1 MSVWVCG
8 EVLID
13 ELPSGTVVGGGPA
26 NTAKALARLGHEV
39 AFIDGIST
47 DAYGVKARA
56 ELAAD
61 GVDLSLAMTSDLP
74 TAVAE
79 VTLAADGGASYVFK
93 LDKTATFDFN
103 SSWLPDP
110 SRYKPQVLHIGTLA
124 TLVQP
129 GADVLFDWALAC
141 ADFAPV
147 VFDPN
152 IRPQVLSDREK
163 YVVLVEKWIGISSVV
178 KLSDDDFEWLYPGK
192 SPESI
197 ANQWLQGGVALVV
210 MTRGADGLVGYT
222 SDGVVEVAGEKVNV
236 VDTVGAGDT
245 VGAIIMQGLITDG
258 LLNMRGDVLKDVL
271 HRAAVAAAITCSRAG
286 AQPPYAHE
294 IREKLGN

>member
-1 MSVWVCG
+1 VWVCG

-13 ELPSGTVVGGGPA
+13 ELPSGAVVGGGPA

-110 SRYKPQVLHIGTLA
+110 SRYKPQVLYIGTLA

-129 GADVLFDWALAC
+129 GADVLFDWALEC

-152 IRPQVLSDREK
+152 IRPQVMSDREK
-163 YVVLVEKWIGISSVV
+163 YVALVEKWVGISSVV
-178 KLSDDDFEWLYPGK
+178 KLSDDDFKWLYPGK

-197 ANQWLQGGVALVV
+197 AEQWLQGGVALVV

-245 VGAIIMQGLITDG
+245 VGAIVVQGLITDG
-258 LLNMRGDVLKDVL
+258 LLNMRGSVLKDVL
-271 HRAAVAAAITCSRAG
+271 HRAAMAAAITCSRAG

-294 IREKLGN
+294 IRERLGN

>member
-13 ELPSGTVVGGGPA
+13 ELPRGAVVGGGPA

-56 ELAAD
+56 ELASD
-61 GVDLSLAMTSDLP
+61 GVDLSLALTSDLP
-74 TAVAE
+74 TAVAQ

-110 SRYKPQVLHIGTLA
+110 SRYKPQVLYIGTLA

-129 GADVLFDWALAC
+129 GADVLFDWALQC
-141 ADFAPV
+141 AEFAPV

-163 YVVLVEKWIGISSVV
+163 YVALVETWGGISSGV

-197 ANQWLQGGVALVV
+197 AEQWLQGGVALVV
-210 MTRGADGLVGYT
+210 MTHGVDGLVGYT
-222 SDGVVEVAGEKVNV
+222 SDGVIEVAGEKINV

-245 VGAIIMQGLITDG
+245 VGAILVQGLITEG
-258 LLNMRGDVLKDVL
+258 LLNMRGSTLKGVLR
-271 HRAAVAAAITCSRAG
+271 RAAVAAAITCSRAG

-294 IREKLGN
+294 IRERLGN

>member
-13 ELPSGTVVGGGPA
+13 ELPSGAVVGGGPA

-74 TAVAE
+74 TAVAK

-152 IRPQVLSDREK
+152 IRPQVLSDRDK
-163 YVVLVEKWIGISSVV
+163 YVALVEKWIGISSVV

-197 ANQWLQGGVALVV
+197 ANQWLQSGAALVV

-245 VGAIIMQGLITDG
+245 VGAIILQGLITDG
-258 LLNMRGDVLKDVL
+258 LLNMRGSVLKDVL
-271 HRAAVAAAITCSRAG
+271 RRAAVAAAITCSRAG

>member
-13 ELPSGTVVGGGPA
+13 ELPSGAVVGGGPA

-61 GVDLSLAMTSDLP
+61 GVNLSLAMTSDLP
-74 TAVAE
+74 TAVAV

-152 IRPQVLSDREK
+152 IRPQVMSDRAK
-163 YVVLVEKWIGISSVV
+163 YVALVEKWFGISSVV

-197 ANQWLQGGVALVV
+197 ANQWLQGGAALVV
-210 MTRGADGLVGYT
+210 MTRGADGLIGYT

-245 VGAIIMQGLITDG
+245 VGAIVVQGLITDG
-258 LLNMRGDVLKDVL
+258 LLNMRGSVLKNVL
-271 HRAAVAAAITCSRAG
+271 RRAAVAAAITCSRAG

-294 IREKLGN
+294 IRERLGN

>member
-13 ELPSGTVVGGGPA
+13 ELPSGAVVGGGPA

-61 GVDLSLAMTSDLP
+61 GVNLSLAMTSDLP
-74 TAVAE
+74 TAVAV

-110 SRYKPQVLHIGTLA
+110 SRYKPQALHIGTLA

-152 IRPQVLSDREK
+152 IRPQVMSDRAK
-163 YVVLVEKWIGISSVV
+163 YVALVEKWIGISSVV
-178 KLSDDDFEWLYPGK
+178 KLSDDDLEWLYPGK

-197 ANQWLQGGVALVV
+197 AEQWLQDGVALVV
-210 MTRGADGLVGYT
+210 MTRGADGLIGYT

-245 VGAIIMQGLITDG
+245 VGAIVVQGLITDG
-258 LLNMRGDVLKDVL
+258 LLNMRGSVLKDVL

-294 IREKLGN
+294 IRERLGN

>member
-13 ELPSGTVVGGGPA
+13 ELPSGAVVGGGPA

-61 GVDLSLAMTSDLP
+61 GVNLSLAMTSDLP
-74 TAVAE
+74 TAVAV

-152 IRPQVLSDREK
+152 IRPQVMSDRAK
-163 YVVLVEKWIGISSVV
+163 YVALVEKWIGISSVV

-197 ANQWLQGGVALVV
+197 AEQWLQDGVALVV
-210 MTRGADGLVGYT
+210 MTRGADGLIGYT

-245 VGAIIMQGLITDG
+245 VGAIVVQGLITDG
-258 LLNMRGDVLKDVL
+258 LLNMRGSVLKDVL

-294 IREKLGN
+294 IRERLGN

>member
-13 ELPSGTVVGGGPA
+13 ELPSGAVVGGGPA
-26 NTAKALARLGHEV
+26 NTAKALARLDHEV

-61 GVDLSLAMTSDLP
+61 GVDLSLALTSDLP

-152 IRPQVLSDREK
+152 IRPQVLSDRDK
-163 YVVLVEKWIGISSVV
+163 YVALVEKWIGISSVV

-210 MTRGADGLVGYT
+210 MTRGADGLIGYT
-222 SDGVVEVAGEKVNV
+222 SDGVVEVSGEKVNV

-245 VGAIIMQGLITDG
+245 VGAIIVQGLITDG
-258 LLNMRGDVLKDVL
+258 LLNMRGSVLKDVL
-271 HRAAVAAAITCSRAG
+271 QRAAVAAAITCSRAG

>member
-1 MSVWVCG
+1 VSVWVCG

-13 ELPSGTVVGGGPA
+13 ELPSGAVVGGGPA

-47 DAYGVKARA
+47 DTYGVKARA

-61 GVDLSLAMTSDLP
+61 GVDLSLALTSDLP

-103 SSWLPDP
+103 SAWLPDP
-110 SRYKPQVLHIGTLA
+110 SRYKPQVLYIGTLA

-129 GADVLFDWALAC
+129 GADVLFDWALEC
-141 ADFAPV
+141 VDFAPV

-163 YVVLVEKWIGISSVV
+163 YVALVEKWIGISSVV

-192 SPESI
+192 SPEGI
-197 ANQWLQGGVALVV
+197 AEQWLQGAVALVV
-210 MTRGADGLVGYT
+210 MTHGVDGLVGYT
-222 SDGVVEVAGEKVNV
+222 SDGVVEVAGEKVDV

-245 VGAIIMQGLITDG
+245 VGAIIVQGLITDG
-258 LLNMRGDVLKDVL
+258 LLNMRGSVLKDVL
-271 HRAAVAAAITCSRAG
+271 HRAAAAAAITCSRAG

-294 IREKLGN
+294 IRERLGN

>member
-13 ELPSGTVVGGGPA
+13 ELPSGAVVGGGPA

-61 GVDLSLAMTSDLP
+61 GVDLSLALTSDLP

-103 SSWLPDP
+103 SSWLPDS

-152 IRPQVLSDREK
+152 IRPQVLSDRNK

-210 MTRGADGLVGYT
+210 MTRGADGLIGYT
-222 SDGVVEVAGEKVNV
+222 SDGVVEVSGEKVNV

-245 VGAIIMQGLITDG
+245 VGAIIVQGLITDG
-258 LLNMRGDVLKDVL
+258 LLNVRGSVLKDVL
-271 HRAAVAAAITCSRAG
+271 RRAAVAAAITCSRAG

>member
-1 MSVWVCG
+1 MSIWVCG

-13 ELPSGTVVGGGPA
+13 ELPSGGVVGGGPA

-61 GVDLSLAMTSDLP
+61 GVDLTLSMTSDLP
-74 TAVAE
+74 MAVAH
-79 VTLAADGGASYVFK
+79 VTLAADGGASYVFN
-93 LDKTATFDFN
+93 LDNTATFDFN

-129 GADVLFDWALAC
+129 GADVLFDWAIMC
-141 ADFAPV
+141 AEFAPI

-152 IRPQVLSDREK
+152 IRPQVMSDRDK
-163 YVVLVEKWIGISSVV
+163 YVALVEKWVGISSVV

-192 SPESI
+192 CAEKI
-197 ANQWLQGGVALVV
+197 AEQWLQGGVALVV
-210 MTRGADGLVGYT
+210 VTRGADGLIGYT
-222 SDGVVEVAGEKVNV
+222 SAGAVEVAGEKVNV

-245 VGAIIMQGLITDG
+245 VGAIVVQGLITDG
-258 LLNMRGDVLKDVL
+258 LLNMRGSVLKDVL

>member
-1 MSVWVCG
+1 MSIWVCG

-13 ELPSGTVVGGGPA
+13 ELPSGAVVGGGPA

-56 ELAAD
+56 ELVAD
-61 GVDLSLAMTSDLP
+61 GVDVSLSNSSDLP
-74 TAVAE
+74 TAVAV
-79 VTLAADGGASYVFK
+79 VTLAGDGSASYEFK

-103 SSWLPDP
+103 SAWLPDP

-124 TLVQP
+124 TLVLP

-141 ADFAPV
+141 AEFAPV

-152 IRPQVLSDREK
+152 IRPQVMSDREK
-163 YVVLVEKWIGISSVV
+163 YVAIVEKWVGISSVV
-178 KLSDDDFEWLYPGK
+178 KLSDDDFKWLYPGM

-197 ANQWLQGGVALVV
+197 AEQWLQGGVALVV
-210 MTRGADGLVGYT
+210 MTRGADGLIGYT
-222 SDGVVEVAGEKVNV
+222 SGGVVDVAGEKVNV

-245 VGAIIMQGLITDG
+245 VGAIIVQGLITDG
-258 LLNMRGDVLKDVL
+258 LLNMRGSVLKDVL

-294 IREKLGN
+294 IRERLGN

>member
-13 ELPSGTVVGGGPA
+13 ELPSGAVVGGGPA

-61 GVDLSLAMTSDLP
+61 GVDLSLALTSDLA
-74 TAVAE
+74 TAVAQ

-110 SRYKPQVLHIGTLA
+110 SRYKPQVLYIGTLA

-129 GADVLFDWALAC
+129 GADVLFDWALQC
-141 ADFAPV
+141 AEFAPV

-163 YVVLVEKWIGISSVV
+163 YVALVEKWVGISSVV

-197 ANQWLQGGVALVV
+197 AEQWLQGGVALVV
-210 MTRGADGLVGYT
+210 MTHGVDGLVGYT
-222 SDGVVEVAGEKVNV
+222 SDGVVEVAGEKVDV

-245 VGAIIMQGLITDG
+245 VGAIIVQGLITDG
-258 LLNMRGDVLKDVL
+258 LLNMRGSVLKDVL
-271 HRAAVAAAITCSRAG
+271 HRAAMAASITCSRAG

-294 IREKLGN
+294 IRERLGN

>member
-1 MSVWVCG
+1 VWVCG

-13 ELPSGTVVGGGPA
+13 ELPSGAVVGGGPA

-56 ELAAD
+56 ELLAD
-61 GVDLSLAMTSDLP
+61 GVDLSLALTSDLP

-79 VTLAADGGASYVFK
+79 VTLAADGGASYIFK

-129 GADVLFDWALAC
+129 GEDVLFDWALAC

-163 YVVLVEKWIGISSVV
+163 YVALVEKWIGISSVV
-178 KLSDDDFEWLYPGK
+178 KLSDDDFEWLYPGQ
-192 SPESI
+192 SPEKI
-197 ANQWLQGGVALVV
+197 AEQWLQGGVALVV
-210 MTRGADGLVGYT
+210 MTRGADGLIGYT
-222 SDGVVEVAGEKVNV
+222 SDGVVEVSGEKVNV

-245 VGAIIMQGLITDG
+245 VGAIVVQGLITDG
-258 LLNMRGDVLKDVL
+258 LLNMRGSVLKDVL
-271 HRAAVAAAITCSRAG
+271 QRAAVAAAITCSRAG

-294 IREKLGN
+294 IRERLGN

>member
-1 MSVWVCG
+1 MSIWVCG

-13 ELPSGTVVGGGPA
+13 ELPSGAVVGGGPA

-56 ELAAD
+56 ELVAD
-61 GVDLSLAMTSDLP
+61 GVDLSLSLTSDLP
-74 TAVAE
+74 MAVAH
-79 VTLAADGGASYVFK
+79 VTLAADGGASYVLK
-93 LDKTATFDFN
+93 LDNTATFDFN

-129 GADVLFDWALAC
+129 GADVLFDWAIMC
-141 ADFAPV
+141 AEFAPI

-152 IRPQVLSDREK
+152 IRPQVMSDRDK
-163 YVVLVEKWIGISSVV
+163 YVALVEKWVGISSVV
-178 KLSDDDFEWLYPGK
+178 KLSDDDFEWLYPGQSAEK
-192 SPESI
+192 I
-197 ANQWLQGGVALVV
+197 AEQWLQGGVALVV

-222 SDGVVEVAGEKVNV
+222 SDGVVEVAGEKISV

-245 VGAIIMQGLITDG
+245 VGAIVVQGLITDG
-258 LLNMRGDVLKDVL
+258 LLNMRGSVLKDVL

>member
-8 EVLID
+8 EVLVD
-13 ELPSGTVVGGGPA
+13 ELPSGAVVGGGPA

-61 GVDLSLAMTSDLP
+61 GVDLSLALTSDLP

-79 VTLAADGGASYVFK
+79 VSLAADGGASYVFK

-163 YVVLVEKWIGISSVV
+163 YVALVEKWIGISSVV

-197 ANQWLQGGVALVV
+197 ANQWLQGGVVLVV
-210 MTRGADGLVGYT
+210 MTHGADGLIGYT
-222 SDGVVEVAGEKVNV
+222 SDGVAEVAGEKVNV

-245 VGAIIMQGLITDG
+245 VGAIIVQGLITDG
-258 LLNMRGDVLKDVL
+258 LLNMRGSVLKDVL

>member
-13 ELPSGTVVGGGPA
+13 ELPSGAVVGGGPA

-61 GVDLSLAMTSDLP
+61 GVDLSLAVTSDLP
-74 TAVAE
+74 TAVAV
-79 VTLAADGGASYVFK
+79 VTLGADGGASYVFK

-152 IRPQVLSDREK
+152 IRPQVLSDRDK
-163 YVVLVEKWIGISSVV
+163 YVALVEKWIGISSVV

-210 MTRGADGLVGYT
+210 MTRGADGLIGYT

-245 VGAIIMQGLITDG
+245 VGAIIVQGLITDG
-258 LLNMRGDVLKDVL
+258 LLNMRGSVLKDVL
-271 HRAAVAAAITCSRAG
+271 RRAAVAAAITCSRAG

-294 IREKLGN
+294 IRERLGN

>member
-13 ELPSGTVVGGGPA
+13 VLPSGAVVGGGPA

-61 GVDLSLAMTSDLP
+61 GVDLSLALTSDLP

-152 IRPQVLSDREK
+152 IRPQVLSDRDK
-163 YVVLVEKWIGISSVV
+163 YVALVEKWIGISSVV

-197 ANQWLQGGVALVV
+197 ANQWLQSGAALVV
-210 MTRGADGLVGYT
+210 MTRGADGLIGYT

-245 VGAIIMQGLITDG
+245 VGAIIVQGLITDG
-258 LLNMRGDVLKDVL
+258 LLNMRGSVLKDVL
-271 HRAAVAAAITCSRAG
+271 RRAAVAAAITCSRAG

>member
-13 ELPSGTVVGGGPA
+13 ELPSGAVVGGGPA

-61 GVDLSLAMTSDLP
+61 GVNLSLAMTSDLP
-74 TAVAE
+74 TAVAV

-152 IRPQVLSDREK
+152 IRPQVMSDRAK
-163 YVVLVEKWIGISSVV
+163 YVALVEKWIGISSVV

-245 VGAIIMQGLITDG
+245 VGAIVVQGLITDG
-258 LLNMRGDVLKDVL
+258 LLNMRGSVLKDVL

>member
-1 MSVWVCG
+1 VWVCG

-13 ELPSGTVVGGGPA
+13 ELPSGAVVGGGPA

-61 GVDLSLAMTSDLP
+61 GVDLSLAMTCDLP
-74 TAVAE
+74 TSVAQ

-93 LDKTATFDFN
+93 LEKTATFDFN

-110 SRYKPQVLHIGTLA
+110 SRYKPQVLYIGTLA

-129 GADVLFDWALAC
+129 GADVLFDWALEC

-163 YVVLVEKWIGISSVV
+163 YVALVEKWIGISSVV

-192 SPESI
+192 SPESV
-197 ANQWLQGGVALVV
+197 AEQWLQGGVALVV
-210 MTRGADGLVGYT
+210 MTRGKAGLVGYT
-222 SDGVVEVAGEKVNV
+222 SDGVVEVAGVKVNV

-245 VGAIIMQGLITDG
+245 VGAIVVQGLITDG
-258 LLNMRGDVLKDVL
+258 LLNMRGSTLKDVL
-271 HRAAVAAAITCSRAG
+271 HRAAVAAAITCSRMG

-294 IREKLGN
+294 IRERLGN

>member
-13 ELPSGTVVGGGPA
+13 ELPRGAVVGGGPA

-56 ELAAD
+56 ELSAD
-61 GVDLSLAMTSDLP
+61 GVDLSLALTSDLA
-74 TAVAE
+74 TAVAQ

-110 SRYKPQVLHIGTLA
+110 SRYKPQVLYIGTLA

-129 GADVLFDWALAC
+129 GADVLFDWALQC
-141 ADFAPV
+141 AEFAPV

-163 YVVLVEKWIGISSVV
+163 YVALVEKWVGISSVV

-197 ANQWLQGGVALVV
+197 AEQWLQGGVALVV
-210 MTRGADGLVGYT
+210 MTNGADGLVGYT
-222 SDGVVEVAGEKVNV
+222 SDGVIEVAGEKVHV

-245 VGAIIMQGLITDG
+245 VGAIVAQGLITDG
-258 LLNMRGDVLKDVL
+258 LLNMRGSVLKGVL

-294 IREKLGN
+294 IRERLGK

>member
-13 ELPSGTVVGGGPA
+13 ELPSGAVVGGGPA

-61 GVDLSLAMTSDLP
+61 GVNLSLAMTSDLP
-74 TAVAE
+74 TAIAV

-152 IRPQVLSDREK
+152 IRPQVMSDRAK
-163 YVVLVEKWIGISSVV
+163 YVALVEKWIGISSVV

-197 ANQWLQGGVALVV
+197 ANQWLQGGAALVV
-210 MTRGADGLVGYT
+210 MTRGADGLIGYT

-245 VGAIIMQGLITDG
+245 VGAIVVQGLITDG
-258 LLNMRGDVLKDVL
+258 LLNMRGSVLKDVL

-294 IREKLGN
+294 IRERLGN

>member
-1 MSVWVCG
+1 MSIWVCG

-13 ELPSGTVVGGGPA
+13 ELPSGAVVGGGPA
-26 NTAKALARLGHEV
+26 NTAKALALLGHEV

-74 TAVAE
+74 TAVA
-79 VTLAADGGASYVFK
+79 VVRLAADGGASYVFK

-152 IRPQVLSDREK
+152 IRPQVMSDRDK
-163 YVVLVEKWIGISSVV
+163 YVALVEKWIGISSVV

-197 ANQWLQGGVALVV
+197 ANQWLQGGAALVV
-210 MTRGADGLVGYT
+210 MTRGADGLIGYT

-245 VGAIIMQGLITDG
+245 VGAIVVQGLITDG
-258 LLNMRGDVLKDVL
+258 LLNMRGSVLKDVL

-294 IREKLGN
+294 IRERLGN

>member
-1 MSVWVCG
+1 MSIWVCG

-13 ELPSGTVVGGGPA
+13 ELPSGAVVGGGPA

-74 TAVAE
+74 TAVAV
-79 VTLAADGGASYVFK
+79 VTIAADGGASYAFK

-152 IRPQVLSDREK
+152 IRPQVMSDRAK
-163 YVVLVEKWIGISSVV
+163 YVALVEKWIGISSVV
-178 KLSDDDFEWLYPGK
+178 KLSDDDLEWLYPGK

-197 ANQWLQGGVALVV
+197 ANQWLQGGAALVV
-210 MTRGADGLVGYT
+210 MTRGADGLIGYT

-245 VGAIIMQGLITDG
+245 VGAIVVQGLITDG
-258 LLNMRGDVLKDVL
+258 LLNMRGSVLKDVL

-294 IREKLGN
+294 IRERLGN

>member
-13 ELPSGTVVGGGPA
+13 ELPSGAVVGGGPA

-61 GVDLSLAMTSDLP
+61 GVNLSLAMTSDLP
-74 TAVAE
+74 TAVAV

-163 YVVLVEKWIGISSVV
+163 YVALVEKWIGISSVV

-197 ANQWLQGGVALVV
+197 ANQWLQGGAALVV
-210 MTRGADGLVGYT
+210 MTRGADGLIGYT

-245 VGAIIMQGLITDG
+245 VGAIIVQGLITDG
-258 LLNMRGDVLKDVL
+258 LLNMRGSVLKDVL

-294 IREKLGN
+294 IRERLGN

>member
-13 ELPSGTVVGGGPA
+13 ELPSGAVVGGGPA

-61 GVDLSLAMTSDLP
+61 GVNLSLAMTSDLP
-74 TAVAE
+74 TAVAV

-103 SSWLPDP
+103 PSWLPDP

-152 IRPQVLSDREK
+152 IRPQVMSDRAK
-163 YVVLVEKWIGISSVV
+163 YVALVEKWIGISSVV

-197 ANQWLQGGVALVV
+197 ANQWLQGGAALVV
-210 MTRGADGLVGYT
+210 MTCGADGLIGYT

-245 VGAIIMQGLITDG
+245 VGAIVVQGLITDG
-258 LLNMRGDVLKDVL
+258 LLNMRGSVLKDVL

-294 IREKLGN
+294 IRERLGN

>member
-1 MSVWVCG
+1 MSIWVCG

-13 ELPSGTVVGGGPA
+13 ELPSGAVVGGGPA

-56 ELAAD
+56 ELVAD
-61 GVDLSLAMTSDLP
+61 GVDLSLSNSSDLP
-74 TAVAE
+74 TAVAV
-79 VTLAADGGASYVFK
+79 VTLAGDGGASYEFK

-103 SSWLPDP
+103 SAWLPDP

-124 TLVQP
+124 TFVQP

-141 ADFAPV
+141 AEFAPV

-152 IRPQVLSDREK
+152 IRPQVMSDRQK
-163 YVVLVEKWIGISSVV
+163 YVAIVERWVGISSVV
-178 KLSDDDFEWLYPGK
+178 KLSDDDFKWLYPGK
-192 SPESI
+192 SPKSI
-197 ANQWLQGGVALVV
+197 AEQWLQGGVALVV
-210 MTRGADGLVGYT
+210 MTRGADGLIGYT

-245 VGAIIMQGLITDG
+245 VGAIIVQGLITDG
-258 LLNMRGDVLKDVL
+258 LLNMRGSVLKDLL

-294 IREKLGN
+294 IRERLGN

>member
-1 MSVWVCG
+1 MWVCG

-13 ELPSGTVVGGGPA
+13 ELPRGAVVGGGPA

-56 ELAAD
+56 ELSAD
-61 GVDLSLAMTSDLP
+61 GVDLSLALTSDLP
-74 TAVAE
+74 TAVAQ

-110 SRYKPQVLHIGTLA
+110 SRYKPQVLYIGTLA

-129 GADVLFDWALAC
+129 GADVLFDWALQC
-141 ADFAPV
+141 AEFAPV

-163 YVVLVEKWIGISSVV
+163 YVALVEKWVGISSVV

-197 ANQWLQGGVALVV
+197 AEQWLQGGVALVV
-210 MTRGADGLVGYT
+210 MTHGVDGLVGYT
-222 SDGVVEVAGEKVNV
+222 SDGVIEVAGEKVHV

-245 VGAIIMQGLITDG
+245 VGAIVAQGLITDG
-258 LLNMRGDVLKDVL
+258 LLNMRGSVLKGVL

-294 IREKLGN
+294 IRERLGK

>member
-1 MSVWVCG
+1 VSVWVCG

-13 ELPSGTVVGGGPA
+13 ELPSGAVVGGGPA

-61 GVDLSLAMTSDLP
+61 GVDLSLAMTSELP
-74 TAVAE
+74 SAVAE
-79 VTLAADGGASYVFK
+79 VTLAADGGASYIFK

-110 SRYKPQVLHIGTLA
+110 SRYKPQVLYIGTLA

-129 GADVLFDWALAC
+129 GADVLFDWALDC

-163 YVVLVEKWIGISSVV
+163 YVALVEKWIGISSVV

-197 ANQWLQGGVALVV
+197 AEQWLQGGVALVV
-210 MTRGADGLVGYT
+210 MTRGVDGLVGYT

-245 VGAIIMQGLITDG
+245 VGAIVVQGLITDG
-258 LLNMRGDVLKDVL
+258 LLNMRGSVLKGVL

-294 IREKLGN
+294 IRERLGK

>member
-13 ELPSGTVVGGGPA
+13 ELPSGAVVGGGPA

-61 GVDLSLAMTSDLP
+61 GVNLSLAMTSDLP
-74 TAVAE
+74 TAVAV

-152 IRPQVLSDREK
+152 IRPQVMSDRAK
-163 YVVLVEKWIGISSVV
+163 YVALVEKWIGISSVV

-197 ANQWLQGGVALVV
+197 ANQWLQGGAALVV
-210 MTRGADGLVGYT
+210 MTRGADGLIGYT

-245 VGAIIMQGLITDG
+245 VGAIVVQGLITDG
-258 LLNMRGDVLKDVL
+258 LLNMRGSVLKDVL
-271 HRAAVAAAITCSRAG
+271 RRAAVAAAITCSRAG

>member
-13 ELPSGTVVGGGPA
+13 ELPSGSVVGGGPA

-61 GVDLSLAMTSDLP
+61 GVDLSLALTSDLP

-163 YVVLVEKWIGISSVV
+163 YVALVEKWVGISSVV

-210 MTRGADGLVGYT
+210 MTRGADGLIGYT

-245 VGAIIMQGLITDG
+245 VGAIVVQGLITDG
-258 LLNMRGDVLKDVL
+258 LLNMRGSVLKDVL

-294 IREKLGN
+294 IRERLGN

>member
-13 ELPSGTVVGGGPA
+13 ELPSGAVVGGGPA

-56 ELAAD
+56 ELVAD
-61 GVDLSLAMTSDLP
+61 GVDLSLAITSDLP
-74 TAVAE
+74 TAVAV
-79 VTLAADGGASYVFK
+79 VTLGADGGASYVFN

-152 IRPQVLSDREK
+152 IRPQVLSDSEK
-163 YVVLVEKWIGISSVV
+163 YVELVEKWIGISSVI

-197 ANQWLQGGVALVV
+197 AEQWLQGGVALVV
-210 MTRGADGLVGYT
+210 MTRGADGLIGYT

-245 VGAIIMQGLITDG
+245 VGAIIVQGLITDG

>member
-13 ELPSGTVVGGGPA
+13 ELPSGAVVGGGPA

-61 GVDLSLAMTSDLP
+61 GVNLSLAMTSDLP
-74 TAVAE
+74 TAVAV

-103 SSWLPDP
+103 SWWLPDP

-152 IRPQVLSDREK
+152 IRPQVMSDRAK
-163 YVVLVEKWIGISSVV
+163 YVALVEKWIGISSVV
-178 KLSDDDFEWLYPGK
+178 KLSDDDLEWLYPGK

-197 ANQWLQGGVALVV
+197 ANQWLQGGAALVV
-210 MTRGADGLVGYT
+210 MTRGADGLIGYT

-245 VGAIIMQGLITDG
+245 VGAIVVQGLITDG
-258 LLNMRGDVLKDVL
+258 LLNMRGSVLKDVL

-294 IREKLGN
+294 IRERLGN

>member
-1 MSVWVCG
+1 
-8 EVLID
+8 
-13 ELPSGTVVGGGPA
+13 
-26 NTAKALARLGHEV
+26 LGHEV

-61 GVDLSLAMTSDLP
+61 GVDLSFSLTSDLP
-74 TAVAE
+74 TAVAH
-79 VTLAADGGASYVFK
+79 VTLAADGGASYAFK

-110 SRYKPQVLHIGTLA
+110 SRFKPQVLHIGTLA

-129 GADVLFDWALAC
+129 GADVLFDWAITC
-141 ADFAPV
+141 AEFAPI

-152 IRPQVLSDREK
+152 IRPQVLSDRDK
-163 YVVLVEKWIGISSVV
+163 YVALVEKWVGISSVV

-197 ANQWLQGGVALVV
+197 AEQWLQGGVALVV
-210 MTRGADGLVGYT
+210 MTRGANGLIGYT
-222 SDGVVEVAGEKVNV
+222 SDGVVEVAGEKVSV

-245 VGAIIMQGLITDG
+245 VGAIVVQGLITDG
-258 LLNMRGDVLKDVL
+258 LLNLRGSVLKDVL

>member
-13 ELPSGTVVGGGPA
+13 ELPSGAVVGGGPA

-61 GVDLSLAMTSDLP
+61 GVNLSLAMTSDLP
-74 TAVAE
+74 TAVAV

-152 IRPQVLSDREK
+152 IRPQVMSDRDK
-163 YVVLVEKWIGISSVV
+163 YVALVEKWIGISSVV

-197 ANQWLQGGVALVV
+197 AEQWLQDGVALVV
-210 MTRGADGLVGYT
+210 MTRGADGLIGYT

-245 VGAIIMQGLITDG
+245 VGAIIVQGLITDG
-258 LLNMRGDVLKDVL
+258 LLNMRGSVLKDVL

-294 IREKLGN
+294 IRERLGN

>member
-1 MSVWVCG
+1 MSIWVCG

-13 ELPSGTVVGGGPA
+13 ELPSGAVVGGGPA

-56 ELAAD
+56 ELVAD
-61 GVDLSLAMTSDLP
+61 GVDLSLSNSSDLP
-74 TAVAE
+74 TAVAV
-79 VTLAADGGASYVFK
+79 VTLAGDGGATYEFK

-103 SSWLPDP
+103 SAWLPDP

-129 GADVLFDWALAC
+129 GADVLFEWALAC
-141 ADFAPV
+141 AEFAPV

-152 IRPQVLSDREK
+152 IRPQVMSDREK
-163 YVVLVEKWIGISSVV
+163 YVAIVEKWVGISSVV
-178 KLSDDDFEWLYPGK
+178 KLSDDDFKWLYPGK

-197 ANQWLQGGVALVV
+197 AEQWLQGGVALVV
-210 MTRGADGLVGYT
+210 MTRGADGLIGYT

-245 VGAIIMQGLITDG
+245 VGAIIVQGLITDG
-258 LLNMRGDVLKDVL
+258 LLNMRGSVLKDVL

-294 IREKLGN
+294 IRERLGN

>member
-1 MSVWVCG
+1 VSVWVCG

-13 ELPSGTVVGGGPA
+13 ELPSGAVVGGGPA

-110 SRYKPQVLHIGTLA
+110 SRHKPQVLHIGTLA

-152 IRPQVLSDREK
+152 IRPQVMSDRDK
-163 YVVLVEKWIGISSVV
+163 YVALVEKWIGISSVV

-197 ANQWLQGGVALVV
+197 ANQWLQGGAALVV
-210 MTRGADGLVGYT
+210 MTRGADGLIGYT

-245 VGAIIMQGLITDG
+245 VGAIVVQGLITDG
-258 LLNMRGDVLKDVL
+258 LLNMRGSVLKDVL
-271 HRAAVAAAITCSRAG
+271 RRAAVAAAITCSRAG

-294 IREKLGN
+294 IRERLGN

>member
-13 ELPSGTVVGGGPA
+13 ELPSGAVVGGGPA

-61 GVDLSLAMTSDLP
+61 GVDLSLAMTCDLP
-74 TAVAE
+74 TSVAQ

-93 LDKTATFDFN
+93 LEKTATFDFN

-110 SRYKPQVLHIGTLA
+110 SRYKPQVLYIGTLA

-129 GADVLFDWALAC
+129 GADVLFDWALEC

-163 YVVLVEKWIGISSVV
+163 YVALVEKWIGISSVV

-192 SPESI
+192 SPESV
-197 ANQWLQGGVALVV
+197 AEQWLQGGVALVV
-210 MTRGADGLVGYT
+210 MTRGKAGLVGYT
-222 SDGVVEVAGEKVNV
+222 SDGVVEVAGVKVNV

-245 VGAIIMQGLITDG
+245 VGAIVVQGLITDG
-258 LLNMRGDVLKDVL
+258 LLNMRGSTLKDVL
-271 HRAAVAAAITCSRAG
+271 HRAAVAAAITCSRMG

-294 IREKLGN
+294 IRERLGN